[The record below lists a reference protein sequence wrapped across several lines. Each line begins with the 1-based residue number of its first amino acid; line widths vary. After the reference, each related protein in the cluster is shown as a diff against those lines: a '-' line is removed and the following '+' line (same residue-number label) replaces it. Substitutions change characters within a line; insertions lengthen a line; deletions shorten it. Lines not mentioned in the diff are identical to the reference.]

1 MKPEL
6 VLSKHP
12 INSEGNE
19 ATSTLD
25 NKKSNVIAVLPEMSE
40 IQGMK
45 YSYLPRKSLS
55 PCHPHPFLQKLQ
67 ETTF

>member
-19 ATSTLD
+19 ATLD

-45 YSYLPRKSLS
+45 YSYLPRNSLS

>member
-6 VLSKHP
+6 VLSKHS

-19 ATSTLD
+19 ATLD

>member
-19 ATSTLD
+19 ATLD

-40 IQGMK
+40 IQGMN
-45 YSYLPRKSLS
+45 YCYLPRNSLS

>member
-19 ATSTLD
+19 ATLD

-40 IQGMK
+40 IQGMN

-55 PCHPHPFLQKLQ
+55 PCLPHPFLQKLQ